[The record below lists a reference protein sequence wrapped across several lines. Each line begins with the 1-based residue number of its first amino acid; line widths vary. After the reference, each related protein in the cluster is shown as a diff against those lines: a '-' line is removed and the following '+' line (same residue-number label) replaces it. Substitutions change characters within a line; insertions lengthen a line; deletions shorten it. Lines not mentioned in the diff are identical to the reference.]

1 LTERVARANFAG
13 SRAHLSGMPLR
24 RVVFVVDDEPTI
36 ARTLKV
42 ILDQSGFEAMA
53 FEDPLAAI
61 VATVELAP
69 DALIADV
76 VMPKMNGIEL
86 AIRFRTIQPQC
97 KILLFSGQAITA
109 DLIAEAKLEGYS
121 FELLPK
127 PVHPSEILAK
137 LRAMLL

>member
-36 ARTLKV
+36 GRTLKV

-76 VMPKMNGIEL
+76 VMPKMNASNWL
-86 AIRFRTIQPQC
+86 FASARYSLSARF
-97 KILLFSGQAITA
+97 FSFPDRQSP
-109 DLIAEAKLEGYS
+109 LI
-121 FELLPK
+121 
-127 PVHPSEILAK
+127 
-137 LRAMLL
+137 